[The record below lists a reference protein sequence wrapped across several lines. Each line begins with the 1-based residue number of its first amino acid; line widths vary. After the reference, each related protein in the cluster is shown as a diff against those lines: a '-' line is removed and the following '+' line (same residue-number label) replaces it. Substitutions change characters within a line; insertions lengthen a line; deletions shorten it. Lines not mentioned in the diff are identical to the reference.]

1 MHLIVSNRQGELI
14 HLKELQP
21 AGMKLVKPVA
31 LEKKDFIPLPA
42 GTVIKPLFGRV
53 PMGYDPDLQKSIRLH
68 DYRGERVFPV
78 SAILP
83 ESALQN
89 YRSAYTLELDARR
102 LEPANYTAVGGN
114 EDKIFSAALQ
124 LPAPS
129 TTRLDISVEESVQ
142 QNEKIA
148 VHLQDDPEHIVVF
161 HSLSE
166 LSSELGSI
174 FEKLLNKLEEEKD
187 QCYMVCSAKV
197 LAENPQWKKRFKR
210 ISLTANSLQP
220 QFYNR
225 FHSSTKE
232 AFEVMSK
239 QLEILAAES
248 KAALAYQTFPGLT
261 DHPMEMAALTKAIE
275 TYNIDHLQV
284 NNIACDPDWYV
295 EELALFRQHR
305 QMLGMQEWWSELNSL
320 DIEIHTVTQHV
331 STGV

>member
-1 MHLIVSNRQGELI
+1 
-14 HLKELQP
+14 
-21 AGMKLVKPVA
+21 MKLVKPVA
-31 LEKKDFIPLPA
+31 LEKKDFIPLPE

-68 DYRGERVFPV
+68 DYHGERVFPV

-114 EDKIFSAALQ
+114 EDNIFSAALK
-124 LPAPS
+124 LPTPAA
-129 TTRLDISVEESVQ
+129 TRLDISINESVP
-142 QNEKIA
+142 QNEKVA
-148 VHLQDDPEHIVVF
+148 AHLQDDPKHIVVF

-166 LSSELGSI
+166 QTSEPGST
-174 FEKLLNKLEEEKD
+174 FEKLLTTLEEKKG
-187 QCYMVCSAKV
+187 QCFMVCSAKM
-197 LAENPQWKKRFKR
+197 LAENPRWIKQFKR
-210 ISLTANSLQP
+210 IFLTANSLQP

-225 FHSSTKE
+225 FHSSTEE
-232 AFEVMSK
+232 AFEVLSK

-248 KAALAYQTFPGLT
+248 KAALAYQAFPGLT
-261 DHPMEMAALTKAIE
+261 DHPLEMAAITKAIE
-275 TYNIDHLQV
+275 TYSIDHLQV

-320 DIEIHTVTQHV
+320 NIEIHTVAQRV
-331 STGV
+331 NTGV